1 METGRLVSE
10 KLTFHFE
17 GALADAH
24 MLNFYESARFQY
36 AAARLLVK
44 LAQFRREGRFV
55 QKITNMSN
63 FSIQLESQSK
73 GSFNINVEIPEQSKT
88 EEKFIDIT
96 ISDLVAYVSERVV
109 EKIDEVSLRN
119 VAVGWRIKTPARGS
133 TRASTGMSLE
143 ELDDFVK
150 QVISDKSL
158 ISDLPDDVK
167 ELIKRRVAETYR
179 EQRLSQNTLAVSRI
193 DPARSQSLIKMS
205 APLLSEMATVLRKS
219 AHTLEV
225 RSASKDD
232 QRSVLFLDRK
242 MAGEIETAKVDK
254 DITPI
259 LGNVTQF
266 NKENGWG
273 KLKIEEGMKT
283 LSFSIPSDILPVIKK
298 ILIESMNKDSVYVQ
312 TYFVRDRSNQVA
324 RLIVVG
330 VIPSPP

>member
-1 METGRLVSE
+1 
-10 KLTFHFE
+10 
-17 GALADAH
+17 
-24 MLNFYESARFQY
+24 
-36 AAARLLVK
+36 
-44 LAQFRREGRFV
+44 
-55 QKITNMSN
+55 
-63 FSIQLESQSK
+63 
-73 GSFNINVEIPEQSKT
+73 
-88 EEKFIDIT
+88 
-96 ISDLVAYVSERVV
+96 
-109 EKIDEVSLRN
+109 
-119 VAVGWRIKTPARGS
+119 
-133 TRASTGMSLE
+133 MSLE

-242 MAGEIETAKVDK
+242 MAGEIETAKIDK

-283 LSFSIPSDILPVIKK
+283 LNLSIPSDILPVIKK

>member
-1 METGRLVSE
+1 M
-10 KLTFHFE
+10 
-17 GALADAH
+17 
-24 MLNFYESARFQY
+24 
-36 AAARLLVK
+36 
-44 LAQFRREGRFV
+44 
-55 QKITNMSN
+55 
-63 FSIQLESQSK
+63 
-73 GSFNINVEIPEQSKT
+73 
-88 EEKFIDIT
+88 
-96 ISDLVAYVSERVV
+96 SERVV

-193 DPARSQSLIKMS
+193 DPARRQSLIKMS

-242 MAGEIETAKVDK
+242 MAGEIETAKIDK

-283 LSFSIPSDILPVIKK
+283 LNLSIPSDILPVIKK